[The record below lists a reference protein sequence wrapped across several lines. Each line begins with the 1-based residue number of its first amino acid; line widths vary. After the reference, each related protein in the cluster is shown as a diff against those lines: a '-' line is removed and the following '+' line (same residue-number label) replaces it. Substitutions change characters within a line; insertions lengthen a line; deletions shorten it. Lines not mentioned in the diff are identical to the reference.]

1 MTTGTFRGLPD
12 DWARRP
18 MTDPDLFEGVV
29 DLAVFEAFRATGGVA
44 LLLCHADGRLM
55 QPVTVETVNAASP
68 PCEAEARLAAIL
80 ADIVGTG
87 VPAVVMVVAR
97 PGSAAATER
106 DRDLRDA
113 FVRASRASGITLLG
127 SALAVPGVVVD
138 LTPAS
143 ATEAA

>member
-29 DLAVFEAFRATGGVA
+29 DLAVFEAFRAIGGVA
-44 LLLCHADGRLM
+44 LLLCHADGRLV
-55 QPVTVETVNAASP
+55 QPVTVESVNAATP
-68 PCEAEARLAAIL
+68 PGEAEVRLTLIL

-97 PGSAAATER
+97 PGSAAASER
-106 DRDLRDA
+106 DRDLREE

-127 SALAVPGVVVD
+127 AALAVPGAVVD
-138 LTPAS
+138 LTPA
-143 ATEAA
+143 ATTAAA

>member
-29 DLAVFEAFRATGGVA
+29 DLAVFEAFRAIGGVA
-44 LLLCHADGRLM
+44 LLLCHADGRLV
-55 QPVTVETVNAASP
+55 QPVTVETVNAATP
-68 PCEAEARLAAIL
+68 PGEAEVRLTLIL

-97 PGSAAATER
+97 PGSAAASER

-127 SALAVPGVVVD
+127 AALAVPGAVVD
-138 LTPAS
+138 LTPA
-143 ATEAA
+143 ATTEAA